1 MAGPNTTGLPQ
12 TEDYVLGRGIIYFA
26 SINTSTGLPDAD
38 GWRDLGNAPEMAVS
52 IEVETLEHQSSR
64 GGLKVVDKEVVVS
77 QKANVTFALDEIN
90 HENLS
95 LFFSGAKAAHTN
107 VAIAGFTQFEMVSA
121 VKLGRW
127 YDIVNSAGERA
138 YDIETG
144 DLAAE
149 NGDDATALV
158 ENTDY
163 VLDLEMGMI
172 QIKSTASNIADGEA
186 LDITLTAEAT
196 AGAVNEVRGLTQT
209 NVIGALKFVG
219 INPANNNKKEEHLIQ
234 KVQLKADGDFSLISD
249 EFTQMS
255 FTAAA
260 ESNTLADPLAPIVR
274 IRTVV

>member
-107 VAIAGFTQFEMVSA
+107 VAIAGFTQFEMVPS

-138 YDIETG
+138 YDIEAG

-172 QIKSTASNIADGEA
+172 QIMSTASNIADGEA

-260 ESNTLADPLAPIVR
+260 ESNTLADPNAPIVR

>member
-172 QIKSTASNIADGEA
+172 QIMSTASNIAGGEA